1 MPVFMMVVMVV
12 VMMVPLSAMAVAVVF
27 MVMVLVSV
35 VAVAVVL
42 VVMVLFPLMAVAVVL
57 MVVVLFPLMAVTVM
71 FVVLISMEMGFRHR
85 QGTIEIGH
93 VMVMVFVFFIQDH
106 IEITAV
112 DARLLDP
119 GNFHLESF
127 GRDGVQCLLQYLTIR
142 SQVQERCHK
151 HISRNAGRRF
161 QV

>member
-1 MPVFMMVVMVV
+1 MPVFMMVVMVM
-12 VMMVPLSAMAVAVVF
+12 VMMVPLPAMAVAVVF
-27 MVMVLVSV
+27 MVLFPVVAVAVVFMVVVFFSV
-35 VAVAVVL
+35 VAVAVV
-42 VVMVLFPLMAVAVVL
+42 F
-57 MVVVLFPLMAVTVM
+57 MVVVLFPFMTVAVVFM
-71 FVVLISMEMGFRHR
+71 VVVLFPMEMGFRHR

-93 VMVMVFVFFIQDH
+93 VMVMVFVFFVQDY